1 MYQDPLLDST
11 INMCMSKP
19 IPVEL
24 AVKPL
29 LDHVTKDVYR
39 AHASWVNA
47 RNFTVDPTLQLKN
60 KPFELDLALHT
71 IKHSDGTG
79 DL

>member
-1 MYQDPLLDST
+1 
-11 INMCMSKP
+11 MCMSKP

-29 LDHVTKDVYR
+29 YDQLTKDVYR

-47 RNFTVDPTLQLKN
+47 HEFTVDPTLQLKN
-60 KPFELDLALHT
+60 KPFELDLTLHT